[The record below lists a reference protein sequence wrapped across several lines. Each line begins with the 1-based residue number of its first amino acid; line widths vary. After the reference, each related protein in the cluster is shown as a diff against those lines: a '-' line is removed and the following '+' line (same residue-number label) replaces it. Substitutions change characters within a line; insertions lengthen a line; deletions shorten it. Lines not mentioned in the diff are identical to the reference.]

1 MKKLVSVVFLFWI
14 DPFVRSITL
23 SSPSAGEDKAKGR
36 RTKRMQAEGMYDAQK
51 ALVRIVALSKVAY
64 RTPRAFFSRGKSHFE
79 FLVGGCP

>member
-64 RTPRAFFSRGKSHFE
+64 RTPRAFFFAR
-79 FLVGGCP
+79 